1 MRKCLSEP
9 FAIDFERQNMK
20 NVPLPI
26 DCNGLNEVDK
36 TRIAE
41 IGLWVWMDEQI
52 ALSPI
57 AVCTSAHRESGRV
70 SVEFEA
76 FNT

>member
-1 MRKCLSEP
+1 
-9 FAIDFERQNMK
+9 MK
-20 NVPLPI
+20 SVPLPI
-26 DCNGLNEVDK
+26 DCNGLNDVDK
-36 TRIAE
+36 SRIAE
-41 IGLWVWMDEQI
+41 IGLWVWMDEQV

-57 AVCTSAHRESGRV
+57 AVCTLAHGESGHA